1 MVAEV
6 RNRAFLYEELKYI
19 KEARMHMNHAV
30 NRDYVAEGLYN
41 LTRCEWHS
49 RRQVLHSSTDINKRS
64 LIIFI

>member
-1 MVAEV
+1 MVEEV

-19 KEARMHMNHAV
+19 KEARMRMNHTM
-30 NRDYVAEGLYN
+30 NRNYIAEGLCN

-49 RRQVLHSSTDINKRS
+49 RRQALHSSIDINKRS